1 MINNNIFLIGMMGS
15 GKSTIAPQLS
25 QALELP
31 CIDTDQDILS
41 VLDIKI
47 SDISELKF
55 RQLESIYFLER
66 IKNDYCVYA
75 TGGGIILSEKNRESI
90 QNHGIGIF
98 LDTSIDVLHERL
110 INTNLD
116 TRPLLNKINLK
127 KQLNIILKDRKEY
140 YESCAKIKICTNNLL
155 EEEVVEKIITELR
168 NL

>member
-15 GKSTIAPQLS
+15 GKSTISRLLS
-25 QALELP
+25 QALKLP
-31 CIDTDQDILS
+31 YIDTDKDILS

-55 RQLESIYFLER
+55 RQLESVYFLER
-66 IKNDYCVYA
+66 TKNDCCIYA
-75 TGGGIILSEKNRESI
+75 TGGGIILSEKNRKCI
-90 QNHGIGIF
+90 QNNGIGIF
-98 LDTSIDVLHERL
+98 LDTSINILYERL
-110 INTNLD
+110 IKTNLD

-127 KQLNIILKDRKEY
+127 EQLNIILKDRKEY

-155 EEEVVEKIITELR
+155 EEEVVEKIITELQ

>member
-25 QALELP
+25 QVLELP
-31 CIDTDQDILS
+31 CIDTDKDILS

-55 RQLESIYFLER
+55 RQLESVYFLER

-98 LDTSIDVLHERL
+98 LDTSIDVLH
-110 INTNLD
+110 
-116 TRPLLNKINLK
+116 
-127 KQLNIILKDRKEY
+127 
-140 YESCAKIKICTNNLL
+140 
-155 EEEVVEKIITELR
+155 
-168 NL
+168 